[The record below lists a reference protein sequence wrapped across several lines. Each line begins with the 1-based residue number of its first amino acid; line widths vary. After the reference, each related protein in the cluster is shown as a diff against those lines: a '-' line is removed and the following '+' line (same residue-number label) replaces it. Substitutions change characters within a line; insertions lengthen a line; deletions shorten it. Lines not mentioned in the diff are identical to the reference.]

1 MLNRT
6 WYEKGNAYEHNF
18 QRYGYEYINDDT
30 DGYLRWFVGRDPTLT
45 VYPTALHPNGNIG
58 WRQLSK
64 EPMSIIMNLGV
75 SNNWAYIDWAMISF
89 PATFRIDY
97 VRIYQPLD
105 AINTGCDP
113 EDYPTYDYIEQ
124 HLNIYENV
132 NLTSF
137 EDGGY
142 TFPKNSLIGC

>member
-1 MLNRT
+1 MFLIT
-6 WYEKGNAYEHNF
+6 G
-18 QRYGYEYINDDT
+18 
-30 DGYLRWFVGRDPTLT
+30 LTL
-45 VYPTALHPNGNIG
+45 IG
-58 WRQLSK
+58 
-64 EPMSIIMNLGV
+64 E
-75 SNNWAYIDWAMISF
+75 ISF

-113 EDYPTYDYIEQ
+113 EDYPTYDYIQQ

-142 TFPKNSLIGC
+142 KLPKNTLTDVEIKAEPGTSTADFVILFLFS